1 MNVSSSNLEDAG
13 LFVVHIEDAKV
24 TIGCYALVRFNG
36 RLTSTGAAELEAV
49 ARRVHRAAMGF
60 RPQRIV
66 VDVRALEWASEA
78 VVRVFVAWA
87 MWIEHGSASQSYVL
101 SFLIDPASAWQRATF
116 RTLETL
122 APAVV
127 KLGESVEADD
137 S

>member
-13 LFVVHIEDAKV
+13 LFVVHIEDAQV

-36 RLTSTGAAELEAV
+36 RLASTGAAELEAV

-87 MWIEHGSASQSYVL
+87 MWIEHGSAPKAMSSPSSSTQQAPGNAPPFAPSRFLRLL
-101 SFLIDPASAWQRATF
+101 S
-116 RTLETL
+116 
-122 APAVV
+122 
-127 KLGESVEADD
+127 
-137 S
+137 

>member
-13 LFVVHIEDAKV
+13 LFVVHIDDAQV

-36 RLTSTGAAELEAV
+36 RLASTGAAELEAV
-49 ARRVHRAAMGF
+49 ARRIHRAAMGF

-127 KLGESVEADD
+127 KLGESVDADD